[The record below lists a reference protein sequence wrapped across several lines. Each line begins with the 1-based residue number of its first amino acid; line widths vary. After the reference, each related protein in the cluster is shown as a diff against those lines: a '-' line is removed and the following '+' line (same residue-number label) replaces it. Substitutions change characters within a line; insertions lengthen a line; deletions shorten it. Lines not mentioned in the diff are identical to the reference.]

1 MQQSLV
7 TSNRDKLTITVHL
20 PGGDL
25 IIEKKDISMSYFSGG
40 PGGQNVNRN
49 MSGVRLIWHIPE
61 VYRMFGSKTRELV
74 TRSINER
81 KKERNLTLAFEQLVH
96 KVHRY
101 FYVQPERKKTKTPK
115 KAKRKRLKNK
125 KMQGLKKQ
133 GRKKVTSEL

>member
-49 MSGVRLIWHIPE
+49 KI
-61 VYRMFGSKTRELV
+61 
-74 TRSINER
+74 
-81 KKERNLTLAFEQLVH
+81 
-96 KVHRY
+96 
-101 FYVQPERKKTKTPK
+101 
-115 KAKRKRLKNK
+115 
-125 KMQGLKKQ
+125 
-133 GRKKVTSEL
+133 GRAHV